1 MPTSTPVPII
11 SHHSSRASSS
21 TVRSLQPIEPPRTV
35 SLGLR
40 RSIGNDD
47 DDDETSTAASSPPSA
62 SSPSNSSDALSQSL
76 DSGGGVDAS
85 SPSHASRLTLSLQ
98 KLALSTAS
106 PPHTSASSL
115 SNLLD
120 PSLSSPTHSSVSAS
134 PLDSSPLASTLLSE
148 QLLTLYEQTLHKL
161 FLLRSTERLLSS
173 QSGQLLKALQAE
185 ESLLLTLNG
194 TLKRVRHEHKKLLS
208 RILAPRWEVRHH
220 YHMTC
225 MEHSLGHRQP
235 HVMDVAEMLPG
246 HLRLYAIARCHAI
259 VKRTM
264 TSGVMRAKT
273 ERNSAADQIKEG
285 YRQLRETRSE
295 MKELTRLVEAMQAKT
310 HLLSSDEEKQRLDA
324 IIRKHKRQ
332 LSTISSSASAKQA
345 IKGVLGA
352 GSRGIG
358 SRMGDGPAGWAGA
371 SSGMSVGREITL
383 ASPTNA
389 SSIRM
394 RYLKSL
400 NMAPRPYDA
409 RGGEGAEV
417 VNKEEK
423 KRVAESYN
431 NDWKVMMH
439 LFHKLE
445 QQRKRQQDTQGE
457 SKDDSSLTSFS
468 PSPSPLPPT
477 PLSAA
482 ETHAV
487 SDDEFAVPDGTEGEL
502 RIVQSYRKR
511 MGLQTLPQPLSFED
525 SETAVR
531 DSLDPNDAVV
541 SEKDENEAAVNRVMA
556 LGREMAEP
564 ASPVQVPYSP
574 GPASPGSMTPPGES
588 TVPGSPIGSPG
599 PGASGRRA
607 SSGLG
612 MALGRERRASERND
626 SERKEERGDDRK
638 VKR

>member
-1 MPTSTPVPII
+1 MPASTPVPII
-11 SHHSSRASSS
+11 SHHSSRASASS
-21 TVRSLQPIEPPRTV
+21 VRSLQPIEPSRTV

-40 RSIGNDD
+40 RSSAANEE
-47 DDDETSTAASSPPSA
+47 DDDEANTAASSPPSA
-62 SSPSNSSDALSQSL
+62 SSPSNSSDALSHSL
-76 DSGGGVDAS
+76 DSGSSSDAT
-85 SPSHASRLTLSLQ
+85 SPSHSSRLTLSLQ
-98 KLALSTAS
+98 KLTLSTAS
-106 PPHTSASSL
+106 PPHNSSSSSL
-115 SNLLD
+115 SSLLD
-120 PSLSSPTHSSVSAS
+120 PSLASPTNASTSAS
-134 PLDSSPLASTLLSE
+134 PLDTSPLASTLLSE
-148 QLLTLYEQTLHKL
+148 QLLTIYEQTLHKL

-208 RILAPRWEVRHH
+208 RILAPRWEVKHH

-310 HLLSSDEEKQRLDA
+310 HLLSTEEERQRLDV
-324 IIRKHKRQ
+324 IIRRHKRQ

-345 IKGVLGA
+345 IKGVPGA
-352 GSRGIG
+352 GSR
-358 SRMGDGPAGWAGA
+358 SRGLRMNDGPAGWAGA
-371 SSGMSVGREITL
+371 SSGLGGGGEVQL
-383 ASPTNA
+383 ASPNTA

-417 VNKEEK
+417 VAKEEK
-423 KRVAESYN
+423 RRVAESYN
-431 NDWKVMMH
+431 NDWKAMMH
-439 LFHKLE
+439 LFHKME
-445 QQRKRQQDTQGE
+445 QQRKRQQDAQAE
-457 SKDDSSLTSFS
+457 SKDDSSLITFT

-482 ETHAV
+482 ETHAL
-487 SDDEFAVPDGTEGEL
+487 SDDDLAVSADSSAVTDVEGEL

-525 SETAVR
+525 SEQAVR

-541 SEKDENEAAVNRVMA
+541 SERDDGHAAVTRVMA
-556 LGREMAEP
+556 LGREMVEP
-564 ASPVQVPYSP
+564 ASPVQAPYSP
-574 GPASPGSMTPPGES
+574 GAMTPPEGSE
-588 TVPGSPIGSPG
+588 VPGSPSGSV
-599 PGASGRRA
+599 SGRRA
-607 SSGLG
+607 SGLG
-612 MALGRERRASERND
+612 MALGRERRASER
-626 SERKEERGDDRK
+626 SEGERKEERREDRQ
-638 VKR
+638 VRR